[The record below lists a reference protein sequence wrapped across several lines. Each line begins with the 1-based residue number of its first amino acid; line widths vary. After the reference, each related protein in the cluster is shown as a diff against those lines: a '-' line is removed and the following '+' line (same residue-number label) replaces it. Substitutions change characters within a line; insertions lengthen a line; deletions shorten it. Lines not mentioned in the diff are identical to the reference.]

1 LSNYLVLIGACG
13 WRHPQWDTSFYPEDL
28 PPEWQLAYYGNE
40 YPVVL
45 IPAGY
50 WTLDLEKITQQCE
63 ESEDRPCFVCEWPL
77 RVLETE
83 PAQIHA
89 ALERLGDRVE
99 AIMLKP
105 EAEPIPA
112 SLQALRQLAETHAV
126 CLDLPPDAAQDWRD
140 VMPELQGGHG
150 VSLCWRGDLADCSCL
165 QYGPLAI
172 ARINCA
178 GQTPRSL
185 RMILEALLASAGN
198 RQAVLL
204 FEGDPPDPEIM
215 DQAEVVLNL
224 L

>member
-1 LSNYLVLIGACG
+1 VLIGACG
-13 WRHPQWDTSFYPEDL
+13 WRHPQWDTGYYPEDL

-50 WTLDLEKITQQCE
+50 WKLGLETIAQQCE
-63 ESEDRPCFVCEWPL
+63 ESEERPSLVCEWPL
-77 RVLETE
+77 QALETE

-99 AIMLKP
+99 AVMLKP
-105 EAEPIPA
+105 EAEPKPA
-112 SLQALRQLAETHAV
+112 TLQALRQLAENQAV
-126 CLDLPPDAAQDWRD
+126 CLDLPPATAQAWREA
-140 VMPELQGGHG
+140 MPELQEGHG
-150 VSLCWRGDLADCSCL
+150 VSLCWRGDPADRACL
-165 QYGPLAI
+165 QYGPLAV
-172 ARINCA
+172 ARINSA

-185 RMILEALLASAGN
+185 RTILEALLATAGK